1 MKHVENWKSEFFFF
15 FVLAYILTSGL
26 KKFSAPV
33 TCDCVVLAIS
43 GATNAVDNIY
53 SDELF

>member
-1 MKHVENWKSEFFFF
+1 MKHVENWKSAKKNLGGFWPK
-15 FVLAYILTSGL
+15 YSSGL
-26 KKFSAPV
+26 RKFSAPV

-53 SDELF
+53 SDEFF